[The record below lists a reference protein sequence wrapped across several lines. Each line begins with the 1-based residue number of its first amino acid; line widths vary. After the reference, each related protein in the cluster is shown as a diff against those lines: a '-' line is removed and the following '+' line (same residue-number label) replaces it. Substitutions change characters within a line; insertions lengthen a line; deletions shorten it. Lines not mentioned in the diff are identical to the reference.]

1 MIRKKFHIV
10 LNDELLDHSP
20 SKFAALLCHLLFVR
34 EEPPKADADQHE
46 NDDDDNQN
54 LS

>member
-10 LNDELLDHSP
+10 LNDELLDHLP
-20 SKFAALLCHLLFVR
+20 PELAALLGHLPFIR
-34 EEPPKADADQHE
+34 IEPPKADADQHQ
-46 NDDDDNQN
+46 NDDHDSQN